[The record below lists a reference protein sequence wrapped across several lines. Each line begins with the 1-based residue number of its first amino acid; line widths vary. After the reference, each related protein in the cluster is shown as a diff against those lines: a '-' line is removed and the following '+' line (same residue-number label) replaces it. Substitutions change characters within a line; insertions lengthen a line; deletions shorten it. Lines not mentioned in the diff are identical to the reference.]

1 MSKFKYCLLALIFAA
16 ASTAVL
22 AQDPVEEVFEGCGAE
37 IEKYCSQVT
46 LGEGRLAACFFAHE
60 DKLSSRCQHT
70 LYDVALQLEQAINAI
85 AYIAEVCGSD
95 IDEFCADT
103 EVGDGRILNC
113 LTAEREKI
121 SEECATALA
130 DAEE

>member
-1 MSKFKYCLLALIFAA
+1 MSIFKRALLGLLLAACGHAA
-16 ASTAVL
+16 F
-22 AQDPVEEVFEGCGAE
+22 AQDPVEEVFAGCGDE

-60 DKLSSRCQHT
+60 DKLSARCQHT

-95 IDEFCADT
+95 IDEHCSET
-103 EVGDGRILNC
+103 VVGEGRVLNC
-113 LTAEREKI
+113 LTAARESI